1 MSYENKE
8 ENQLEDYYE
17 IQHQILK
24 TNFIRNLS

>member
-17 IQHQILK
+17 IQQQILK
-24 TNFIRNLS
+24 TYFIGNLS

>member
-17 IQHQILK
+17 IQQQILK